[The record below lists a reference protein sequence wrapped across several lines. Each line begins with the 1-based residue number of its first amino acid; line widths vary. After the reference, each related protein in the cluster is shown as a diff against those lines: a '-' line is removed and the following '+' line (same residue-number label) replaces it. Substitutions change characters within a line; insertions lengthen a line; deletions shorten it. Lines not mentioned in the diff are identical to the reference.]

1 MATSL
6 LHGLIGGVLIGCAAI
21 LMMFSIGRIAGISG
35 IASHALFSRPRLSQA
50 WRWAFIIGLLI
61 SPLIVVS
68 LGLPGNVAFSSEVV
82 LGDPLVP
89 WPVMAIAGLCIGLGT
104 GWSHGCTSG
113 HGVCG
118 LARLSPRSL
127 VATMTFVATAMLTVG
142 LTHSLRV

>member
-6 LHGLIGGVLIGCAAI
+6 LHGLMGGVLIGIAAV
-21 LMMFSIGRIAGISG
+21 LLMFSVGRIAGISG
-35 IASHALFSRPRLSQA
+35 IARHALFSRPRLSQL
-50 WRWAFIIGLLI
+50 WRWAFVIGLLL
-61 SPLIVVS
+61 SPLVVVS
-68 LGLPGNVAFSSEVV
+68 LGLSGNVINAPGVV
-82 LGDPLVP
+82 FGDPLVP

-127 VATMTFVATAMLTVG
+127 VATLIFVVTAMLTVG
-142 LTHSLRV
+142 LIH